1 MLCFVV
7 IHIALLID
15 VKLAVVV
22 VIDVVVAVI
31 AAVVVVVNDL
41 CVVSTNRYMMQSIEV
56 RYLPLN
62 L

>member
-22 VIDVVVAVI
+22 AVIDVVVAVI

-41 CVVSTNRYMMQSIEV
+41 CVVSTNR
-56 RYLPLN
+56 
-62 L
+62 

>member
-22 VIDVVVAVI
+22 AVIDVVVAVI
-31 AAVVVVVNDL
+31 AVVVVNDL
-41 CVVSTNRYMMQSIEV
+41 CVVSTNR
-56 RYLPLN
+56 
-62 L
+62 